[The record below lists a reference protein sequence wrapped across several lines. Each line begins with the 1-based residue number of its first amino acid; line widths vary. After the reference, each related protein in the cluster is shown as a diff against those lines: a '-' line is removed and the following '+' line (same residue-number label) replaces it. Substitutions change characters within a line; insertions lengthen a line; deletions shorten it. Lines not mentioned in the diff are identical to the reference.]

1 MKDYSSEEFTKLN
14 KNIERIDNEI
24 EYINSTLIGKLYS
37 AIDNAKSEKKTKV
50 DKMKMI
56 ITNIENK
63 YEEIIEDLESVIND
77 TINIADTLLS
87 HKNELKKL
95 SLDFSQKKKE
105 EDYKNQIKFL
115 ENDIHYWLTI
125 SNVKKQNA
133 FFQINNLVPQVK
145 YYTFDF
151 TIPNFQEILNRK
163 FEMFASISSPWYYL
177 DFLSWKIHVFPWSEG
192 EYLDKYIGI
201 FVELK
206 ESVYE
211 NLRKAFSYKISLKNR
226 QGQKDYNILYEPKT
240 NGQFSEKRDVEQEQQ
255 NNENK
260 QIQHIEKKEPVEAKE
275 PKIEVK
281 IEEIAENIEKKNE
294 KQNNDKENYSVGC
307 FNFYELNNLKKN
319 GFLDENDTL
328 TIKCEVKPENF
339 EYFEDSINLF
349 FSKKDNNHNININDS
364 FLLFNN

>member
-1 MKDYSSEEFTKLN
+1 MKDYSSEDFTKLN
-14 KNIERIDNEI
+14 KNIERIEDEI

-50 DKMKMI
+50 DKMKML

-63 YEEIIEDLESVIND
+63 YEEIIEDLESMIND
-77 TINIADTLLS
+77 TMNIADTLLTY
-87 HKNELKKL
+87 KNDLKQL
-95 SLDFSQKKKE
+95 SLDFSQKKNE
-105 EDYKNQIKFL
+105 EDYTKQIISL

-125 SNVKKQNA
+125 SNFKKQNV

-211 NLRKAFSYKISLKNR
+211 NLRRAFSYKISLKNR
-226 QGQKDYNILYEPKT
+226 QGQKDYNILYKPET
-240 NGQFSEKRDVEQEQQ
+240 NGQFSEKRDVEQKQQ
-255 NNENK
+255 NNEKK
-260 QIQHIEKKEPVEAKE
+260 QFQQIKKKEPVEAKDPIIE
-275 PKIEVK
+275 LKNEEIIEKIE
-281 IEEIAENIEKKNE
+281 IKNE
-294 KQNNDKENYSVGC
+294 KQNDKENYSVGC

-319 GFLDENDTL
+319 GFLDENNTL

-349 FSKKDNNHNININDS
+349 FSKKDNNHNFKDS
-364 FLLFNN
+364 FLLFNY